1 MGSGPTYSDSPS
13 DNANSSITSSPT
25 DTPTQRVPSLGSMLC
40 TKPVLSPRKIRLRY
54 NKPLSHA
61 HAYGFAKLRRKCH
74 IVKFIF
80 SQGFSQ
86 GANSVY
92 PSSTQGVAKLF
103 PSPSCLH
110 GLGNPLPNSW
120 ERWEKGGRNAWLRL
134 TKTMTKTK
142 KGWLDVGL
150 MLA

>member
-25 DTPTQRVPSLGSMLC
+25 DTPTPRVPSLGSMLD
-40 TKPVLSPRKIRLRY
+40 TMPGLSPRKIRLRY

-92 PSSTQGVAKLF
+92 PSSTQGVPKYFPRSSQVVPKSKLPPWAWQSLAK
-103 PSPSCLH
+103 CM
-110 GLGNPLPNSW
+110 GKAG
-120 ERWEKGGRNAWLRL
+120 EGWEKCLATPNENDDENKKRL
-134 TKTMTKTK
+134 
-142 KGWLDVGL
+142 
-150 MLA
+150 A